1 MKVQLFCKVI
11 LILILTNEDDK
22 FIKWISPIIDVQQ
35 KFSNSV
41 YKNPIISVFF
51 KPVLAVLYIK

>member
-1 MKVQLFCKVI
+1 LKVQLFCKVI
-11 LILILTNEDDK
+11 LILILTNEDDQ
-22 FIKWISPIIDVQQ
+22 FIEWISPIIDVQQ

-51 KPVLAVLYIK
+51 KPVLGVLYIK

>member
-11 LILILTNEDDK
+11 LILMLTNEDDK